1 MTEQIGSGLR
11 QAQLAK
17 TLQQLRLAA
26 GLGIDQVASVLGCSR
41 SRVSHLE
48 SGRNVPHKTDV
59 LVLAPLYGV
68 PERTEELVALWEAA
82 NAKGW
87 WDAYR
92 LPRWMQT
99 LVGLENDSVRIRCWA
114 LELVPGLA
122 QTEDYARDLL
132 VRQQNPPEGVERGV
146 KLRME
151 RQKNLERGQVFT
163 MVFSEALVHR
173 TAHMNAIGRAQLNH
187 LVKMADRYNVQ
198 IRVVP
203 FSAGAHWS
211 MAGSFTLMEFP
222 PDVQLGTVA
231 YRQGADQS
239 DLTDDAVDVAK
250 LEVAFAANLDAALGQ
265 DATVDLIK
273 GVLQARGPV
282 GSVGR

>member
-17 TLQQLRLAA
+17 TLHQLRLAA
-26 GLGIDQVASVLGCSR
+26 GLGIDQVSSVLGCSR
-41 SRVSHLE
+41 SRVGHLE

-99 LVGLENDSVRIRCWA
+99 LLGLESDAIRIRCWA

-122 QTEDYARDLL
+122 QTADYARDLL

-146 KLRME
+146 ELRME
-151 RQKNLERGQVFT
+151 RQKNLERGQALT

-173 TAHMNAIGRAQLNH
+173 TAHMGDIGRGQLNH
-187 LVKMADRYNVQ
+187 LVKTANRYNVQ
-198 IRVVP
+198 VRAIP
-203 FSAGAHWS
+203 FDAGAHWS

-231 YRQGADQS
+231 YRQGALQS
-239 DLTDDAVDVAK
+239 DLTDEAGDVAK
-250 LEVAFAANLDAALGQ
+250 LEATFAANAP
-265 DATVDLIK
+265 I
-273 GVLQARGPV
+273 
-282 GSVGR
+282 